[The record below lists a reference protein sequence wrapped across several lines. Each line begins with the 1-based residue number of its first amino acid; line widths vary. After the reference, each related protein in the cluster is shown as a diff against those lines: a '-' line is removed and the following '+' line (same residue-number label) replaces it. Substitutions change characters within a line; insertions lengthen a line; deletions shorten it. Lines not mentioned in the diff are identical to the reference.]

1 MIGIDIYQKDFIEK
15 PGVEEGQMVKHPVF
29 LPQQSTGQSAGLDVS
44 TPYPFTLK
52 VGERH
57 MVDTGLIIK
66 PPRDHCILVLPRS
79 GLSCKHGISIP
90 NAPGLIDRDYCGP
103 TDFIGVTL
111 VNNGPE
117 DFEFEAGDR
126 VAQLLFT
133 KYVTPQWRIQQQAD
147 FARPE
152 SRGGFGSTGLERKS

>member
-1 MIGIDIYQKDFIEK
+1 MIGIDIYHKDFIEVDGEK
-15 PGVEEGQMVKHPVF
+15 YKVF
-29 LPQQSTGQSAGLDVS
+29 PPEQGTAGAAALDVS

-57 MVDTGLIIK
+57 MVQTGLIIK
-66 PPRDHCILVLPRS
+66 APREHCILILPRS

-90 NAPGLIDRDYCGP
+90 NSPGLIDRDYCGP

-117 DFEFEAGDR
+117 DFTFEAGDR

-133 KYVTPQWRIQQQAD
+133 KYVTPQWRVQRDAD
-147 FARPE
+147 FARPD
-152 SRGGFGSTGLERKS
+152 SRGGFGSTGLERKN